1 MVTPKQ
7 AFPIRHSDHQITGEQ
22 RLAELGYESRFHRR
36 LTLTGNMSLTLS
48 DITPMGSLLSVG
60 LAVVA
65 LAGTGS
71 MIAYL
76 AGAFIAVMVAY
87 CMAELGATFPIS
99 GGIYSIVGRVL
110 GRHVAFLTLV
120 GYVVEAIF
128 LPATIALAIGTYL
141 NSLDSNLD
149 VSIFAAAAMAIVTI
163 LALLRIQA
171 NAIMTGIFLS
181 IEVLVIIV
189 IAVAGFSNI
198 SQPLSAFT
206 QPQGIAGGQLTALGV
221 GAVVGAIAVA
231 LQSVNGY
238 DAAIA
243 FAEET
248 KGACRTIGKAV
259 LYTCLVGVVLE
270 LAAFIGAALGAPS
283 LKTYLTSSTPLTYV
297 VNAQWGHTVGT
308 VVVAGAILA
317 LFNACLAITLQFA
330 RILWAS
336 GRDRVWPDAINK
348 PLHQIWERTH
358 APWVA
363 TLFIGVLAII
373 LCLSLSLVATVT
385 FVAVFTITNYVFVAV
400 AAIVHRVKSPDS
412 VRPFGMPLWPLPPIV
427 AGVGSLVAI
436 SQQNVKDIIIVAG
449 LLVLGLV
456 YSVVYVRRK
465 KVDVTALT
473 AEQPPTQPS

>member
-1 MVTPKQ
+1 MTTHEQTSLSP
-7 AFPIRHSDHQITGEQ
+7 PRDHEITGEE

-36 LTLTGNMSLTLS
+36 LTLAGNMSLTLS
-48 DITPMGSLLSVG
+48 DITPTGSLLSVG

-71 MIAYL
+71 IIAYL
-76 AGAFIAVMVAY
+76 LGAFIAVTVAY
-87 CMAELGATFPIS
+87 CMAELGAAFPVS

-110 GRHVAFLTLV
+110 GRHAAFLTLL
-120 GYVVEAIF
+120 GYVVQAIF

-141 NSLDSNLD
+141 NSLDANLN
-149 VSIFAAAAMAIVTI
+149 VGIWSAVAMAIVTI
-163 LALLRIQA
+163 MALLRIQT
-171 NAIMTGIFLS
+171 NAIMTGIFLTL
-181 IEVLVIIV
+181 EVLVIIV

-198 SQPLSAFT
+198 SQSLSTFT
-206 QPQGIAGGQLTALGV
+206 HAQGFAGGSFTALGA
-221 GAVVGAIAVA
+221 GAVVGAVAVT

-283 LKTYLTSSTPLTYV
+283 LKTYLTSTTPLTYV
-297 VNAQWGHTVGT
+297 VEAHWGHTVGT
-308 VVVAGAILA
+308 IVVVGAIIA

-336 GRDRVWPDAINK
+336 GRDRVWPKVISR
-348 PLHQIWERTH
+348 PLHQTWERTH

-363 TLFIGVLAII
+363 SLFIGVLAVI
-373 LCLSLSLVATVT
+373 LCLTLSLVATVT
-385 FVAVFTITNYVFVAV
+385 FVAVFTIANYVFVAV
-400 AAIVHRVKSPDS
+400 AAIVHRVKSPRS
-412 VRPFGMPLWPLPPIV
+412 VRPFGMPLWPIPPII
-427 AGVGSLVAI
+427 AGVGSLIAI
-436 SQQNVKDIIIVAG
+436 SQQTVSDIIIVAV
-449 LLVLGLV
+449 LFALGLI
-456 YSVVYVRRK
+456 YSLLYVRRK
-465 KVDVTALT
+465 NVDVTALT
-473 AEQPPTQPS
+473 SE

>member
-1 MVTPKQ
+1 MATQKQ
-7 AFPIRHSDHQITGEQ
+7 ATATRLSDHEITGEQ
-22 RLAELGYESRFHRR
+22 RLVELGYESRFHRH
-36 LTLTGNMSLTLS
+36 LTLTGNMALTLS
-48 DITPMGSLLSVG
+48 DITPTGSLLSVG

-71 MIAYL
+71 IIAYL

-87 CMAELGATFPIS
+87 CMAELGAAFPIS

-110 GRHVAFLTLV
+110 GRHVAFLALV
-120 GYVVEAIF
+120 GYVVQAIF
-128 LPATIALAIGTYL
+128 LPSTIALAIGTYL
-141 NSLDSNLD
+141 NSLNHNFNVGIWSA
-149 VSIFAAAAMAIVTI
+149 VAMAIVTI
-163 LALLRIQA
+163 FALLKIQA
-171 NAIMTGIFLS
+171 NAIMTGIFL
-181 IEVLVIIV
+181 ILEILVIIV
-189 IAVAGFSNI
+189 IAVAGFSNL
-198 SQPLSAFT
+198 SQPLSTFVHAR
-206 QPQGIAGGQLTALGV
+206 GVAGGQFTSLGL

-248 KGACRTIGKAV
+248 KGAARTIGKAV

-297 VNAQWGHTVGT
+297 VEAHWGHTVGNI
-308 VVVAGAILA
+308 VVVGAILA

-336 GRDRVWPDAINK
+336 GRDRLWPEVISR
-348 PLHQIWERTH
+348 PLRQMWERTY

-363 TLFIGVLAII
+363 TLFIGVLAVI
-373 LCLSLSLVATVT
+373 LCLTLSLVATVT
-385 FVAVFTITNYVFVAV
+385 FVAVFTIANYVFVAV
-400 AAIVHRVKSPDS
+400 AAVVHRIKSPDS
-412 VRPFGMPLWPLPPIV
+412 VRPFGMPLWPIPPII
-427 AGVGSLVAI
+427 AGVGSLIAI
-436 SQQNVKDIIIVAG
+436 SQQTLHDIIIVAA
-449 LLVLGLV
+449 LFVLGLI
-456 YSVVYVRRK
+456 YSVLYLRRK

-473 AEQPPTQPS
+473 D

>member
-1 MVTPKQ
+1 MATSEEAIPTR
-7 AFPIRHSDHQITGEQ
+7 PPDHEITGEE

-36 LTLTGNMSLTLS
+36 LSLTGNMSLTLS
-48 DITPMGSLLSVG
+48 DITPTGSLLSVG

-65 LAGTGS
+65 IAGTGS

-87 CMAELGATFPIS
+87 CMAELGAAFPVS

-110 GRHVAFLTLV
+110 GRHVAFLALV
-120 GYVVEAIF
+120 GYCVQAIF

-149 VSIFAAAAMAIVTI
+149 VGIWSAVAMVVVTI
-163 LALLRIQA
+163 MALLRIQT
-171 NAIMTGIFLS
+171 NAVMTGIFLTL
-181 IEVLVIIV
+181 EVIVIIV
-189 IAVAGFSNI
+189 IAVAGFANI
-198 SQPLSAFT
+198 SQPLSVFA
-206 QPQGIAGGQLTALGV
+206 QAQGVAGGQLAPLGL

-297 VNAQWGHTVGT
+297 VEAHWGHTVGI

-336 GRDRVWPDAINK
+336 GRDRVWPEAISR
-348 PLHQIWERTH
+348 PLHQTWERTH

-363 TLFIGVLAII
+363 TLFIGALAVV
-373 LCLSLSLVATVT
+373 LCLTLSLVATVT
-385 FVAVFTITNYVFVAV
+385 FVAVFTIANYVFVAI
-400 AAIVHRVKSPDS
+400 AAIVYRVQSPHGI
-412 VRPFGMPLWPLPPIV
+412 RPFSMLLWPVPPVI
-427 AGVGSLVAI
+427 AGVGSLLAI
-436 SQQNVKDIIIVAG
+436 SQQTHKDIVIVAG
-449 LLVLGLV
+449 LFILGLL
-456 YSVVYVRRK
+456 YSTLYVRRK
-465 KVDVTALT
+465 RIDVTALT
-473 AEQPPTQPS
+473 AE

>member
-1 MVTPKQ
+1 MVTPQQ
-7 AFPIRHSDHQITGEQ
+7 AAQDRRHDHEITGEE
-22 RLAELGYESRFHRR
+22 RLAELGYESRFQRR

-65 LAGTGS
+65 LAGTGAVIS
-71 MIAYL
+71 YL
-76 AGAFIAVMVAY
+76 AGAFIAVMVAF

-110 GRHVAFLTLV
+110 GRHVAFLALV

-141 NSLDSNLD
+141 NSLNSSFD
-149 VSIFAAAAMAIVTI
+149 VGIWAAVAMAVVTV

-181 IEVLVIIV
+181 LEVLVIIV
-189 IAVAGFSNI
+189 IAVAGFSNVRQ
-198 SQPLSAFT
+198 SLSVFT
-206 QPQGIAGGQLTALGV
+206 RPEGIAGGNLTTLGLGV
-221 GAVVGAIAVA
+221 VVGAIAVA

-248 KGACRTIGKAV
+248 KGPSRTIGKAV
-259 LYTCLVGVVLE
+259 LYTCLVGAVLE
-270 LAAFIGAALGAPS
+270 LAAFIGAALGAPD

-297 VNAQWGHTVGT
+297 VVAHWGHVVGT

-336 GRDRVWPDAINK
+336 GRDRVWPEVISK
-348 PLHQIWERTH
+348 PLHLTWARTH

-363 TLFIGVLAII
+363 TLFIGVLAVI

-400 AAIVHRVKSPDS
+400 AAIVHRVKSPGS
-412 VRPFGMPLWPLPPIV
+412 VRPFRLPLWPVPPII
-427 AGVGSLVAI
+427 AGAGSLIAI
-436 SQQNVKDIIIVAG
+436 SQQSPKDIVIVAA
-449 LLVLGLV
+449 LLILGLI
-456 YSVVYVRRK
+456 YSVFYVRRK
-465 KVDVTALT
+465 RIDVTALT
-473 AEQPPTQPS
+473 SDAAEQ

>member
-1 MVTPKQ
+1 MTTHEQTSLTRP
-7 AFPIRHSDHQITGEQ
+7 PDHEITSEQ

-71 MIAYL
+71 IIAYL
-76 AGAFIAVMVAY
+76 VGAFIAVTVAY
-87 CMAELGATFPIS
+87 CMAELGAAFPVS

-110 GRHVAFLTLV
+110 GRDVAFLALV
-120 GYVVEAIF
+120 SYVVQAIF

-141 NSLDSNLD
+141 NSLDSSLN
-149 VSIFAAAAMAIVTI
+149 VGIWSAVAMAIVTV
-163 LALLRIQA
+163 LALLRIHA
-171 NAIMTGIFLS
+171 NAVMTGIFLTL
-181 IEVLVIIV
+181 EVLVIIV

-198 SQPLSAFT
+198 TQSLSTFT
-206 QPQGIAGGQLTALGV
+206 HAQGVVGGQFTALGA
-221 GAVVGAIAVA
+221 GAVVGAVAVT

-259 LYTCLVGVVLE
+259 LYTCLVGAVLE

-283 LKTYLTSSTPLTYV
+283 LKTYLTSTTPLTYV
-297 VNAQWGHTVGT
+297 VEAHWGHTVGT
-308 VVVAGAILA
+308 IVVVGAIIA

-336 GRDRVWPDAINK
+336 GRDRVWPKVISG
-348 PLHQIWERTH
+348 PLHQTWERTH

-363 TLFIGVLAII
+363 SLFIGILAVV
-373 LCLSLSLVATVT
+373 LCLTLSLVATVT
-385 FVAVFTITNYVFVAV
+385 FVAVFTIANYVFVAV
-400 AAIVHRVKSPDS
+400 AAIVYRIKSPGS
-412 VRPFGMPLWPLPPIV
+412 VRPFRMPLWPIPPVI
-427 AGVGSLVAI
+427 AGVGSLIAI
-436 SQQNVKDIIIVAG
+436 SQQTLNDILIVAV
-449 LLVLGLV
+449 LFVLGLI
-456 YSVVYVRRK
+456 YSALYIRRK

-473 AEQPPTQPS
+473 AE